1 MSSSSTLDV
10 IIPILLELA
19 NNRSPISQAVS
30 AAVKVN
36 TLVKMVKS
44 DRAEYAGLG
53 EDGIKLLY
61 VVEQEWREKLNALT
75 RILGKISELAKIN
88 AAMSDVRAFWNS
100 DEDELRVL
108 REELQQL
115 LPTFSVMSFTDLET
129 KSNERIKNM
138 GDNVT
143 KNVKNQGNSSPDIT
157 VSDPNK
163 QCEDEIPGRS
173 YVAQILPDANNPTI
187 TGGEFNIVGRDYN
200 IRSYGV
206 QY

>member
-30 AAVKVN
+30 AAIKVN

-75 RILGKISELAKIN
+75 RILGKISELAKGN

-115 LPTFSVMSFTDLET
+115 LPAFGVLSFDDLEI
-129 KSNERIKNM
+129 KSSERIKDI
-138 GDNVT
+138 GDNT
-143 KNVKNQGNSSPDIT
+143 NQGIT
-157 VSDPNK
+157 ANAIK
-163 QCEDEIPGRS
+163 QRDDGRS
-173 YVAQILPDANNPTI
+173 SSGAQFLPSANNPTI

-200 IRSYGV
+200 SRSYGAW
-206 QY
+206 Y